1 MQFADYLGLNQYELK
16 RILNIFDFSKEYQQL
31 SIDEILHFFKE
42 SQLSPVKIIRLIK
55 HVKENFFN

>member
-42 SQLSPVKIIRLIK
+42 SQLSPVKISRLIK
-55 HVKENFFN
+55 HLKENFFN

>member
-42 SQLSPVKIIRLIK
+42 SQLSPVKISRLIK